1 MNKNK
6 EIIVLDHKRSNAINI
21 GMTKLPPARSIK
33 TAILKMDA
41 TVVSREGIDKLLTM
55 LPTEEERA
63 RIQEAQAAQPELPLG
78 SAEQFLITLASISEL
93 QARLK
98 LWAFKLDF
106 ESTERDI
113 AEPLMDLKQ
122 GIETLRRSHTFRSV
136 LATLRSIGAFLN
148 GQPHVR
154 GFHVDYLA
162 KVPEVKDTVHKHSLL
177 HHLCHIVME
186 RFPDSTDLY
195 SELGAITRAS
205 RVDFDEISADV
216 RRLESDCK
224 SSWEHLRAI
233 AKHDGTTMVKARM
246 GDFLNECAERIVAL
260 GAVHRRVMTRYR
272 SFLLWLGV
280 GPARAQQQDLRPNE
294 LCRVISE
301 FALEYRTTRERVL
314 HQLEKKA
321 THRERNKTR
330 GKMITDLRP
339 SATVNSNDHADK
351 ADRELRQLL
360 QRPHGVSPKSAAT
373 SPTTAAEDELLETL
387 VRTATKAPGS
397 TSVHHRL
404 QQRERK
410 RTRHADRKSR
420 KFLA

>member
-1 MNKNK
+1 
-6 EIIVLDHKRSNAINI
+6 
-21 GMTKLPPARSIK
+21 
-33 TAILKMDA
+33 MDA

-55 LPTEEERA
+55 LPTEEEKV

-93 QARLK
+93 QARLR

-106 ESTERDI
+106 ESAERDI

-122 GIETLRRSHTFRSV
+122 GVETLKKSKTFRAV
-136 LATLRSIGAFLN
+136 LATLRSVGAFLN

-186 RFPDSTDLY
+186 RFPDATDLY

-205 RVDFDEISADV
+205 RVDFDELAADV
-216 RRLESDCK
+216 RRLESDCAA
-224 SSWEHLRAI
+224 SWLHLRAI
-233 AKHDGTTMVKARM
+233 AKHDGTTLVKARM
-246 GDFLNECAERIVAL
+246 GDFLSECAERIVAL
-260 GAVHRRVMTRYR
+260 GCVHRRVMNRYR
-272 SFLLWLGV
+272 GFLLWLGV
-280 GPARAQQQDLRPNE
+280 GPGRAQQRDLRPSE

-314 HQLEKKA
+314 QQLEKKA

-330 GKMITDLRP
+330 GKLITDLARNGG
-339 SATVNSNDHADK
+339 SSNSTNTAADK

-360 QRPHGVSPKSAAT
+360 QRPAAT
-373 SPTTAAEDELLETL
+373 AAGGTVNSAEDELLETL
-387 VRTATKAPGS
+387 VRTATKAPAS
-397 TSVHHRL
+397 HQRP
-404 QQRERK
+404 QPQRERK

-420 KFLA
+420 K